1 MSKKTSTNMMKIMG
15 ATLAVCSAAAI
26 MGGMKTSN
34 SSAKKTMK
42 KAGEKVVEFV
52 DTEIFRA
59 IARKTAVA
67 LSETPKDFSSGF
79 RFFIID
85 PKSRRHGLN
94 YQSLA

>member
-1 MSKKTSTNMMKIMG
+1 LQTILLHKGAKEVMNMSKKTSTNMMKIMG

-52 DTEIFRA
+52 DT
-59 IARKTAVA
+59 VA
-67 LSETPKDFSSGF
+67 SFM
-79 RFFIID
+79 
-85 PKSRRHGLN
+85 
-94 YQSLA
+94 

>member
-52 DTEIFRA
+52 DT
-59 IARKTAVA
+59 VA
-67 LSETPKDFSSGF
+67 SFMSKSKSE
-79 RFFIID
+79 
-85 PKSRRHGLN
+85 SRRISPSAFAFLSST
-94 YQSLA
+94 QRADVMD

>member
-52 DTEIFRA
+52 E
-59 IARKTAVA
+59 
-67 LSETPKDFSSGF
+67 PKDFSLGF

>member
-1 MSKKTSTNMMKIMG
+1 MG

-52 DTEIFRA
+52 DT
-59 IARKTAVA
+59 VA
-67 LSETPKDFSSGF
+67 SFM
-79 RFFIID
+79 
-85 PKSRRHGLN
+85 
-94 YQSLA
+94 

>member
-26 MGGMKTSN
+26 KTSN

-52 DTEIFRA
+52 DT
-59 IARKTAVA
+59 VA
-67 LSETPKDFSSGF
+67 SFM
-79 RFFIID
+79 
-85 PKSRRHGLN
+85 
-94 YQSLA
+94 

>member
-1 MSKKTSTNMMKIMG
+1 MMKIMG

-52 DTEIFRA
+52 DT
-59 IARKTAVA
+59 VA
-67 LSETPKDFSSGF
+67 SFM
-79 RFFIID
+79 
-85 PKSRRHGLN
+85 
-94 YQSLA
+94 

>member
-42 KAGEKVVEFV
+42 KAGKKVISAMDSAE
-52 DTEIFRA
+52 A
-59 IARKTAVA
+59 MIAK
-67 LSETPKDFSSGF
+67 K
-79 RFFIID
+79 I
-85 PKSRRHGLN
+85 N
-94 YQSLA
+94 

>member
-1 MSKKTSTNMMKIMG
+1 MKNCFLIKSKSNTEISIRSRNICFFFSTENEVMNMSKKTSTNMMKIMG

-52 DTEIFRA
+52 DT
-59 IARKTAVA
+59 VA
-67 LSETPKDFSSGF
+67 SFM
-79 RFFIID
+79 
-85 PKSRRHGLN
+85 
-94 YQSLA
+94 

>member
-52 DTEIFRA
+52 DT
-59 IARKTAVA
+59 VA
-67 LSETPKDFSSGF
+67 SFV
-79 RFFIID
+79 
-85 PKSRRHGLN
+85 
-94 YQSLA
+94 